1 MYDMSNTICNIAV
14 ISFPRTASRSL
25 AKHYSTLLNKPT
37 AMGVLHTSEFLHGNE
52 YNIREVVLNKK
63 HILHGHW
70 HTLNLL
76 DAEILEFIK
85 NNYKIVSSVREQKYV
100 KSSLDKITGSTVDFN
115 SLVQQTIN
123 EKQKWAV
130 YKTHQMCGDIVKDII
145 DTPKDW
151 I

>member
-1 MYDMSNTICNIAV
+1 M
-14 ISFPRTASRSL
+14 
-25 AKHYSTLLNKPT
+25 
-37 AMGVLHTSEFLHGNE
+37 
-52 YNIREVVLNKK
+52 
-63 HILHGHW
+63 
-70 HTLNLL
+70 NLL
-76 DAEILEFIK
+76 DADILEFIK

-115 SLVQQTIN
+115 SLLQQTIN